1 MAEPRV
7 AIIGSGFGGLAAGI
21 RLQAAGLRTVMFEA
35 RDRPGGRAYVYEDQG
50 FTFDAGPTV
59 ITAPH
64 CLEELYAAAG
74 ERLEDHVQLDPVRP
88 FYRLLWPDGSR
99 FDYGGSPESVAAQ
112 VAALAPE
119 DAAGFER
126 FMDYSR
132 RVFEAGYEGLV
143 DAAFLHFADMVKVA
157 PRLARLRA
165 DRSIYAA
172 VSRFVRDER
181 LRQALSFHAL
191 LIGGNPFETSAIY
204 TLIPFLERKWGVFF
218 PRGGTGALVRG
229 LADLYRRLGGEL
241 RLSSPVARVDL
252 LREGGRRGT
261 RHRVVA
267 SGGEEAF
274 DAVVSNADLHHTYA
288 RLYAG
293 EPAARARGERLERM
307 HWSMSLVVI
316 YFGTRRRYP
325 GRAHHTILFGPRYR
339 EMLREI
345 FHGPALPPDFS
356 LYLHQP
362 TVTDNGGVGWSER
375 PQGSPPGRP
384 DARLEIRVRLPDED
398 ADTDRRSSR
407 ALPDEFDHPRKDVV
421 GGIGVRQ
428 PFGELRQHF
437 VWRRAPAVHDPV
449 GERVDPPA
457 QRLERQCHDDVRGER
472 RPHPGA
478 AAQHLAEGD
487 DDRDVTGDHEPGER
501 GQPHRAADDQ
511 VDVVEPVTQHR
522 EAGGDR
528 NREVAQVERG
538 LERPRGESPAGDA
551 DADHQRERQRQ
562 RRGGDHDPAQL
573 LALLPAGSP

>member
-21 RLQAAGLRTVMFEA
+21 RLQAAGLRTVMYEA

-64 CLEELYAAAG
+64 CLEELYAEAG
-74 ERLEDHVQLDPVRP
+74 ERLEDHVHLEPVRP
-88 FYRLLWPDGSR
+88 FYRLHWPDGSR

-112 VAALAPE
+112 VAALAPD

-132 RVFEAGYEGLV
+132 RVFEAGYDGLV
-143 DAAFLHFADMVKVA
+143 DAAFLRFADMVRVA

-241 RLSSPVARVDL
+241 RLSAPVTGVKV
-252 LREGGRRGT
+252 LREAGARP
-261 RHRVVA
+261 RHAVA
-267 SGGEEAF
+267 TEGEEEAF

-288 RLYAG
+288 RLYAAD
-293 EPAARARGERLERM
+293 PVARSRGEKLERM
-307 HWSMSLVVI
+307 HWSMSLVVV

-362 TVTDNGGVGWSER
+362 TVTDPSLAPPGGETFYVLAPVPHLGAADIDWTREAEPYADR
-375 PQGSPPGRP
+375 VLAALETVLPDLRREIVVKRVFTPLDFRDRLNAFQGSAFSLAPRLGQSAYFRPHNRDPEIPG
-384 DARLEIRVRLPDED
+384 LYI
-398 ADTDRRSSR
+398 
-407 ALPDEFDHPRKDVV
+407 V
-421 GGIGVRQ
+421 GAGT
-428 PFGELRQHF
+428 
-437 VWRRAPAVHDPV
+437 
-449 GERVDPPA
+449 
-457 QRLERQCHDDVRGER
+457 
-472 RPHPGA
+472 HPGA
-478 AAQHLAEGD
+478 GVPGVINSGKATARLVIDDLGGRAEALA
-487 DDRDVTGDHEPGER
+487 
-501 GQPHRAADDQ
+501 
-511 VDVVEPVTQHR
+511 
-522 EAGGDR
+522 
-528 NREVAQVERG
+528 
-538 LERPRGESPAGDA
+538 S
-551 DADHQRERQRQ
+551 
-562 RRGGDHDPAQL
+562 
-573 LALLPAGSP
+573 